1 LLRAVV
7 AAAGAAV
14 ASCLLAGCPG
24 SLSFTYAPRDASG
37 ADHSIVVDDAGVPVG
52 CADAQSILVASCSAC
67 HTNPPQ
73 PIYANL
79 DLISPGVAARLVGVP
94 AYTGASGACSGKGDL
109 LDAGHLPAT
118 GILMDKLNFTQ
129 TCGLGMPYGSG
140 MPLPAQDRT
149 CLQAW
154 ANGLVAGTGGP

>member
-1 LLRAVV
+1 LLRAAL

-14 ASCLLAGCPG
+14 ATCLLAGCPG
-24 SLSFTYAPRDASG
+24 SLSFTYEPRDASG
-37 ADHSIVVDDAGVPVG
+37 ADHSILVNDAGVAIG
-52 CADAQSILVASCSAC
+52 CADAPSILQASCSAC

-94 AYTGASGACSGKGDL
+94 AYTGASGACGGKGDL
-109 LDAGHLPAT
+109 LDAGNLPAT

-129 TCGLGMPYGSG
+129 TCGLGMPYGTAI
-140 MPLPAQDRT
+140 PLSTQDRN

-154 ANGLVAGTGGP
+154 ANGLVAGTGP